1 MVVGC
6 KLLGCLS
13 SKSICLTFFI
23 TRFGGMKFFKE
34 CSKYLGKGVLVVL
47 TIAMTTVC
55 FSLQLSQGRESQ
67 IAIVIHGGAGT
78 IKREL
83 MSDEME
89 KKYREVLREAIDSGY
104 QILKNNGSSTDA
116 IIATITMLEDSPLFN
131 AGHGAVF
138 NHDGNIELDAS
149 IMQGGDLNAGAVAAV
164 SRVKNPIT
172 LALAV
177 LENSPHV
184 MLVGEGAEVFAQQQG
199 VGLVPNEYF
208 KTERRRLQLEEILAK
223 EKGVSLTKTPP
234 NPLLAAYRFDEKKLG
249 TVGAVAIDKN
259 GDIAA
264 GTSTGG
270 MTNKRFGRVGD
281 VPVIGAGTYADN
293 NSCGISATGH
303 GEYFIRATVAHDI
316 CARMEYKGISLQKA
330 QDEVVQEKL
339 VKMNGSGGV
348 IGVDK
353 DANVAFSFNSLGMYR
368 ASINKDGVR
377 QIKIFKDD

>member
-1 MVVGC
+1 LV
-6 KLLGCLS
+6 LALS
-13 SKSICLTFFI
+13 SL
-23 TRFGGMKFFKE
+23 
-34 CSKYLGKGVLVVL
+34 YLSVSA
-47 TIAMTTVC
+47 T
-55 FSLQLSQGRESQ
+55 ESQ
-67 IAIVIHGGAGT
+67 ESPIAIVIHGGAGT
-78 IKREL
+78 IQREL

-89 KKYREVLREAIDSGY
+89 SRYREVLANAIESGY
-104 QILKNNGSSTDA
+104 QILKNDGSSTEA
-116 IIATITMLEDSPLFN
+116 VIATISILEDSPLFN

-177 LENSPHV
+177 LEHSPHV
-184 MLVGEGAEVFAQQQG
+184 MLVGEGAEMFAQQQG
-199 VGLVPNEYF
+199 IGLVSNQYF

-223 EKGVSLTKTPP
+223 EKGVSLSKTPP
-234 NPLLAAYRFDEKKLG
+234 NALLAAYRFDEKKLG

-303 GEYFIRATVAHDI
+303 GEYFIRAAVAHDI
-316 CARMEYKGISLQKA
+316 CARMEYKGVSLQQA
-330 QDEVVQEKL
+330 QDEVVQGKL

-368 ASINKDGVR
+368 ASIDKGGVR
-377 QIKIFKDD
+377 QIKIFNDD

>member
-1 MVVGC
+1 M
-6 KLLGCLS
+6 LALS
-13 SKSICLTFFI
+13 SLYLSVSATES
-23 TRFGGMKFFKE
+23 KE
-34 CSKYLGKGVLVVL
+34 SP
-47 TIAMTTVC
+47 
-55 FSLQLSQGRESQ
+55 

-78 IKREL
+78 IQREL

-89 KKYREVLREAIDSGY
+89 GRYRGVLAKAIESGY
-104 QILKNNGSSTDA
+104 QILKNDGSSTEA
-116 IIATITMLEDSPLFN
+116 VIATITILEDSPLFN

-172 LALAV
+172 LALSV
-177 LENSPHV
+177 LEHSPHV
-184 MLVGEGAEVFAQQQG
+184 MLVGKGAEMFAQQQG
-199 VGLVPNEYF
+199 IGLIPNQYF
-208 KTERRRLQLEEILAK
+208 KTEHRRLQLEEILAK
-223 EKGVSLTKTPP
+223 EKGVSLSKTVS
-234 NPLLAAYRFDEKKLG
+234 NALLTEYRFDEKKLG

-303 GEYFIRATVAHDI
+303 GEYFIRAAVAHDI
-316 CARMEYKGISLQKA
+316 CARMEYKGVSLQQA
-330 QDEVVQEKL
+330 QDEVVQGKL

>member
-1 MVVGC
+1 M
-6 KLLGCLS
+6 LALS
-13 SKSICLTFFI
+13 SL
-23 TRFGGMKFFKE
+23 
-34 CSKYLGKGVLVVL
+34 YLSVSA
-47 TIAMTTVC
+47 T
-55 FSLQLSQGRESQ
+55 ESQ
-67 IAIVIHGGAGT
+67 QSPIAIVIHGGAGT
-78 IKREL
+78 IQREL
-83 MSDEME
+83 MSYEME
-89 KKYREVLREAIDSGY
+89 RRYREVLANAIESGY
-104 QILKNNGSSTDA
+104 QILKNDGSSTEA
-116 IIATITMLEDSPLFN
+116 VIATISILEDSPLFN

-177 LENSPHV
+177 LEHSPHV
-184 MLVGEGAEVFAQQQG
+184 MLVGEGAEMFAQQQG
-199 VGLVPNEYF
+199 IGLVSNQYF

-223 EKGVSLTKTPP
+223 EKGVSLSKTPP
-234 NPLLAAYRFDEKKLG
+234 NALLAAYRFDEKKLG

-303 GEYFIRATVAHDI
+303 GEYFIRAAVAHDV
-316 CARMEYKGISLQKA
+316 CARMEYKGVSLQQA
-330 QDEVVQEKL
+330 QDEVVQGKL

-368 ASINKDGVR
+368 ASIDKDGVR

>member
-1 MVVGC
+1 V
-6 KLLGCLS
+6 LALS
-13 SKSICLTFFI
+13 SLYLSVSATES
-23 TRFGGMKFFKE
+23 KE
-34 CSKYLGKGVLVVL
+34 SP
-47 TIAMTTVC
+47 
-55 FSLQLSQGRESQ
+55 

-78 IKREL
+78 IQREL

-89 KKYREVLREAIDSGY
+89 RRYRGVLAKAIESGY
-104 QILKNNGSSTDA
+104 QILKNDGSSTEA
-116 IIATITMLEDSPLFN
+116 VIATITILEDSPLFN

-138 NHDGNIELDAS
+138 NHDGNVELDAS
-149 IMQGGDLNAGAVAAV
+149 IMQGSDLNAGAVAAV
-164 SRVKNPIT
+164 SSVKNPIS
-172 LALAV
+172 LALSV
-177 LENSPHV
+177 LEHSPHV
-184 MLVGEGAEVFAQQQG
+184 MLVGEGAEMFAQQQG
-199 VGLVPNEYF
+199 IALVPNQYF

-223 EKGVSLTKTPP
+223 EKGVSLSKTTP
-234 NPLLAAYRFDEKKLG
+234 NALLAAYRFDEKKLG

-303 GEYFIRATVAHDI
+303 GEYFIRAAVAHDI
-316 CARMEYKGISLQKA
+316 CARMEYKGVSLQQA
-330 QDEVVQEKL
+330 QDEVVQGKL

>member
-1 MVVGC
+1 M
-6 KLLGCLS
+6 LALS
-13 SKSICLTFFI
+13 SLYSSVSATES
-23 TRFGGMKFFKE
+23 KE
-34 CSKYLGKGVLVVL
+34 SP
-47 TIAMTTVC
+47 
-55 FSLQLSQGRESQ
+55 

-78 IKREL
+78 IQREL

-89 KKYREVLREAIDSGY
+89 RTYRGVLSKAIESGY
-104 QILKNNGSSTDA
+104 QILKNDGSSTEA
-116 IIATITMLEDSPLFN
+116 VIATITILEDSPLFN

-149 IMQGGDLNAGAVAAV
+149 IMQGSDLNAGAVAAV
-164 SRVKNPIT
+164 SRVRNPIT
-172 LALAV
+172 LALSV
-177 LENSPHV
+177 LEHSPHV
-184 MLVGEGAEVFAQQQG
+184 MLVGEGAEMFAKQQG
-199 VGLVPNEYF
+199 IPLVPNQYF

-259 GDIAA
+259 GNIAA

-303 GEYFIRATVAHDI
+303 GEYFIRAAVAHDI
-316 CARMEYKGISLQKA
+316 CARMEYKGVSLQQA
-330 QDEVVQEKL
+330 QDEVVQGKL

>member
-1 MVVGC
+1 M
-6 KLLGCLS
+6 LALPSLYLS
-13 SKSICLTFFI
+13 VSATESKKSP
-23 TRFGGMKFFKE
+23 
-34 CSKYLGKGVLVVL
+34 
-47 TIAMTTVC
+47 
-55 FSLQLSQGRESQ
+55 

-78 IKREL
+78 IQREL

-89 KKYREVLREAIDSGY
+89 RRYRGVLAEAIESGY
-104 QILKNNGSSTDA
+104 QILKNDGSSTEA
-116 IIATITMLEDSPLFN
+116 VIATITILEDSPLFN

-184 MLVGEGAEVFAQQQG
+184 MLVGEGAEMFAKQQG
-199 VGLVPNEYF
+199 IALVPNQYF

-293 NSCGISATGH
+293 DSCGISATGH
-303 GEYFIRATVAHDI
+303 GEYFIRAAVAHDI
-316 CARMEYKGISLQKA
+316 CARMEYKGISLQQA
-330 QDEVVQEKL
+330 QDEVVQGKL

>member
-1 MVVGC
+1 V
-6 KLLGCLS
+6 LALS
-13 SKSICLTFFI
+13 SL
-23 TRFGGMKFFKE
+23 
-34 CSKYLGKGVLVVL
+34 YLSVSA
-47 TIAMTTVC
+47 T
-55 FSLQLSQGRESQ
+55 ESQ
-67 IAIVIHGGAGT
+67 QSPIAIVIHGGAGT
-78 IKREL
+78 IQREL
-83 MSDEME
+83 MSYEME
-89 KKYREVLREAIDSGY
+89 RRYREVLANAIESGY
-104 QILKNNGSSTDA
+104 QILKNDGSSTEA
-116 IIATITMLEDSPLFN
+116 VIATISILEDSPLFN

-177 LENSPHV
+177 LEHSPHV
-184 MLVGEGAEVFAQQQG
+184 MLVGEGAEMFAQQQG
-199 VGLVPNEYF
+199 IGLVSNQYF

-223 EKGVSLTKTPP
+223 EKGVSLSKTPP
-234 NPLLAAYRFDEKKLG
+234 NALLAAYRFDEKKLG

-303 GEYFIRATVAHDI
+303 GEYFIRAAVAHDV
-316 CARMEYKGISLQKA
+316 CARMEYKGVSLQQA
-330 QDEVVQEKL
+330 QDEVVQGKL

-353 DANVAFSFNSLGMYR
+353 DANIAFSFNSLGMYR

>member
-1 MVVGC
+1 M
-6 KLLGCLS
+6 LALPSLYLS
-13 SKSICLTFFI
+13 VSATESKKSP
-23 TRFGGMKFFKE
+23 
-34 CSKYLGKGVLVVL
+34 
-47 TIAMTTVC
+47 
-55 FSLQLSQGRESQ
+55 

-78 IKREL
+78 IQREL

-89 KKYREVLREAIDSGY
+89 RTYRGVLSKAIESGY
-104 QILKNNGSSTDA
+104 QILKNDGSSTEA
-116 IIATITMLEDSPLFN
+116 VIATITTLEDSPLFN

-177 LENSPHV
+177 LEHSPHV
-184 MLVGEGAEVFAQQQG
+184 MLVGDGAEMFAKQQG
-199 VGLVPNEYF
+199 IVLVPNQYF

-223 EKGVSLTKTPP
+223 EKGAPLSKTVSNALLTE
-234 NPLLAAYRFDEKKLG
+234 YRFDEKKLG

>member
-1 MVVGC
+1 M
-6 KLLGCLS
+6 LALS
-13 SKSICLTFFI
+13 SLYSSVSATES
-23 TRFGGMKFFKE
+23 KE
-34 CSKYLGKGVLVVL
+34 SP
-47 TIAMTTVC
+47 
-55 FSLQLSQGRESQ
+55 

-78 IKREL
+78 IQREL

-89 KKYREVLREAIDSGY
+89 RTYRGVLSKAIESGY
-104 QILKNNGSSTDA
+104 QILKNDGSSTEA
-116 IIATITMLEDSPLFN
+116 VIATITTLEDSPLFN

-177 LENSPHV
+177 LEHSPHV
-184 MLVGEGAEVFAQQQG
+184 MLVGDGAEMFAKQQG
-199 VGLVPNEYF
+199 IVLVPNQYF

-223 EKGVSLTKTPP
+223 EKGAPLSKTVSNALLTE
-234 NPLLAAYRFDEKKLG
+234 YRFDEKKLG

-303 GEYFIRATVAHDI
+303 GEYFIRAAVAHDI
-316 CARMEYKGISLQKA
+316 CARMEYKGISLQQA

-368 ASINKDGVR
+368 GSINKDGVR

>member
-1 MVVGC
+1 VVVA
-6 KLLGCLS
+6 LS
-13 SKSICLTFFI
+13 YLSVSATDSK
-23 TRFGGMKFFKE
+23 
-34 CSKYLGKGVLVVL
+34 
-47 TIAMTTVC
+47 
-55 FSLQLSQGRESQ
+55 ESP

-78 IKREL
+78 IQREF

-89 KKYREVLREAIDSGY
+89 RRYRGVLAKAIESGY
-104 QILKNNGSSTDA
+104 QILKNDGSSTEA
-116 IIATITMLEDSPLFN
+116 VIATITTLEDSPLFN

-149 IMQGGDLNAGAVAAV
+149 IMQGSDLNAGAVAAV

-177 LENSPHV
+177 LEHSPHV
-184 MLVGEGAEVFAQQQG
+184 MLVGEGAEMFAKQQG
-199 VGLVPNEYF
+199 IVLVPNQYF

-223 EKGVSLTKTPP
+223 EKGVSLTNTPP
-234 NPLLAAYRFDEKKLG
+234 NALLAAYRFDEKKLG

-281 VPVIGAGTYADN
+281 VPVIGSGTYADN

-303 GEYFIRATVAHDI
+303 GEYFIRAAVAHDI
-316 CARMEYKGISLQKA
+316 CARMEYKGISLQQA

>member
-1 MVVGC
+1 M
-6 KLLGCLS
+6 LALS
-13 SKSICLTFFI
+13 SL
-23 TRFGGMKFFKE
+23 
-34 CSKYLGKGVLVVL
+34 YLSVSA
-47 TIAMTTVC
+47 T
-55 FSLQLSQGRESQ
+55 ESQ
-67 IAIVIHGGAGT
+67 QSPIAIVIHGGAGT
-78 IKREL
+78 IQREL
-83 MSDEME
+83 MSDEIE
-89 KKYREVLREAIDSGY
+89 RRYREVLANAIESGY
-104 QILKNNGSSTDA
+104 QILKNDGSSTEA
-116 IIATITMLEDSPLFN
+116 VIATISILEDSPLFN

-177 LENSPHV
+177 LEHSPHV
-184 MLVGEGAEVFAQQQG
+184 MLVGEGAEMFAQQQG
-199 VGLVPNEYF
+199 IGLVSNQYF

-223 EKGVSLTKTPP
+223 EKGVSLSKTPP
-234 NPLLAAYRFDEKKLG
+234 NALLAAYRFDEKKLG

-303 GEYFIRATVAHDI
+303 GEYFIRAAVAHDV
-316 CARMEYKGISLQKA
+316 CARMEYKGVSLQQA
-330 QDEVVQEKL
+330 QDEVVQGKL

-353 DANVAFSFNSLGMYR
+353 DANIAFSFNSLGMYR

>member
-1 MVVGC
+1 M
-6 KLLGCLS
+6 LALS
-13 SKSICLTFFI
+13 SLYLSVSATES
-23 TRFGGMKFFKE
+23 KE
-34 CSKYLGKGVLVVL
+34 SP
-47 TIAMTTVC
+47 
-55 FSLQLSQGRESQ
+55 

-78 IKREL
+78 IQREL

-89 KKYREVLREAIDSGY
+89 RRYRGVLAKAIESGY
-104 QILKNNGSSTDA
+104 QILKNDGSSTEA
-116 IIATITMLEDSPLFN
+116 VIATITILEDSPLFN

-138 NHDGNIELDAS
+138 NHDGNVELDAS
-149 IMQGGDLNAGAVAAV
+149 IMQGSDLNAGAVAAV
-164 SRVKNPIT
+164 SSVKNPIS
-172 LALAV
+172 LALSV
-177 LENSPHV
+177 LEHSPHV
-184 MLVGEGAEVFAQQQG
+184 MLVGEGAEMFAKQQG
-199 VGLVPNEYF
+199 IALVPNQYF

-223 EKGVSLTKTPP
+223 EKSASLSKTAS
-234 NPLLAAYRFDEKKLG
+234 NALLAAYRFDEKKLG
-249 TVGAVAIDKN
+249 TVGAVAIDKLGN
-259 GDIAA
+259 IAA

-303 GEYFIRATVAHDI
+303 GEYFIRAAVAHDI
-316 CARMEYKGISLQKA
+316 CARMEYKGVSLQQA
-330 QDEVVQEKL
+330 QDEVVQGKL

>member
-1 MVVGC
+1 M
-6 KLLGCLS
+6 KLFNNRLRS
-13 SKSICLTFFI
+13 
-23 TRFGGMKFFKE
+23 FKRG
-34 CSKYLGKGVLVVL
+34 YLAFLM
-47 TIAMTTVC
+47 IAMTTTC
-55 FSLQLSQGRESQ
+55 FSLSVTQDRESP

-89 KKYREVLREAIDSGY
+89 KKYREVLKEAIDSGY
-104 QILKNNGSSTDA
+104 QILKDDGSSTDA
-116 IIATITMLEDSPLFN
+116 IIATITILEDSPLFN

-149 IMQGGDLNAGAVAAV
+149 IMQGSDLNAGAVAAV
-164 SRVKNPIT
+164 SRVRNPIT
-172 LALAV
+172 LALSV
-177 LENSPHV
+177 LEHSPHV
-184 MLVGEGAEVFAQQQG
+184 MLVGEGAEMFAQQQG
-199 VGLVPNEYF
+199 IGLVPNQYF
-208 KTERRRLQLEEILAK
+208 KTERRRLQLEEILAT
-223 EKGVSLTKTPP
+223 EKGVSLSKTPP
-234 NPLLAAYRFDEKKLG
+234 NALLATYRFDEKKLG

-303 GEYFIRATVAHDI
+303 GEYFIRAAVAHDI
-316 CARMEYKGISLQKA
+316 CARMEYKGISLQQA
-330 QDEVVQEKL
+330 QDEVVQDKL

>member
-1 MVVGC
+1 V
-6 KLLGCLS
+6 LALS
-13 SKSICLTFFI
+13 SLYSSVSATES
-23 TRFGGMKFFKE
+23 KE
-34 CSKYLGKGVLVVL
+34 SP
-47 TIAMTTVC
+47 
-55 FSLQLSQGRESQ
+55 

-78 IKREL
+78 IQREL

-89 KKYREVLREAIDSGY
+89 RTYRGVLSKAIESGY
-104 QILKNNGSSTDA
+104 QILKNDGSSTEA
-116 IIATITMLEDSPLFN
+116 VIATITTLEDSPLFN

-177 LENSPHV
+177 LEHSPHV
-184 MLVGEGAEVFAQQQG
+184 MLVGDGAEMFAKQQG
-199 VGLVPNEYF
+199 IVLVPNQYF

-223 EKGVSLTKTPP
+223 EKGAPLSKTVSNALLTE
-234 NPLLAAYRFDEKKLG
+234 YRFDEKKLG

-303 GEYFIRATVAHDI
+303 GEYFIRAAVAHDI
-316 CARMEYKGISLQKA
+316 CARMEYKGISLQQA

-368 ASINKDGVR
+368 GSINKDGVR

>member
-1 MVVGC
+1 VVVA
-6 KLLGCLS
+6 LS
-13 SKSICLTFFI
+13 YLSVSATDSK
-23 TRFGGMKFFKE
+23 
-34 CSKYLGKGVLVVL
+34 
-47 TIAMTTVC
+47 
-55 FSLQLSQGRESQ
+55 ESP

-78 IKREL
+78 IQREF

-89 KKYREVLREAIDSGY
+89 RRYRGVLAKAIESGY
-104 QILKNNGSSTDA
+104 QILKNDGSSTEA
-116 IIATITMLEDSPLFN
+116 VIATITTLEDSPLFN

-177 LENSPHV
+177 LEHSPHV
-184 MLVGEGAEVFAQQQG
+184 MLVGEGAEMFAKQQG
-199 VGLVPNEYF
+199 IVLVPNQYF

-223 EKGVSLTKTPP
+223 EKGVSLSNTPP
-234 NPLLAAYRFDEKKLG
+234 NALLAAYRFDEKKLG

-281 VPVIGAGTYADN
+281 VPVIGSGTYADN

-303 GEYFIRATVAHDI
+303 GEYFIRAAVAHDI
-316 CARMEYKGISLQKA
+316 CARMEYKGISLQQA

>member
-1 MVVGC
+1 M
-6 KLLGCLS
+6 LALS
-13 SKSICLTFFI
+13 SLYLSVSATES
-23 TRFGGMKFFKE
+23 KE
-34 CSKYLGKGVLVVL
+34 SP
-47 TIAMTTVC
+47 
-55 FSLQLSQGRESQ
+55 

-78 IKREL
+78 IQREL

-89 KKYREVLREAIDSGY
+89 RTYRGVLSKAIESGY
-104 QILKNNGSSTDA
+104 QILKNDGSSTEA
-116 IIATITMLEDSPLFN
+116 VIATITTLEDSPLFN

-149 IMQGGDLNAGAVAAV
+149 IMQGSDLNAGAVAAV

-172 LALAV
+172 LALSV
-177 LENSPHV
+177 LEHSPHV
-184 MLVGEGAEVFAQQQG
+184 MLVGEGAEMFAKQQG
-199 VGLVPNEYF
+199 IALVPNQYF

-303 GEYFIRATVAHDI
+303 GEYFIRAAVAHDI
-316 CARMEYKGISLQKA
+316 CARMEYKGISLQQA
-330 QDEVVQEKL
+330 QDEVVQDKL

-353 DANVAFSFNSLGMYR
+353 DANVSFSFNSLGMYR